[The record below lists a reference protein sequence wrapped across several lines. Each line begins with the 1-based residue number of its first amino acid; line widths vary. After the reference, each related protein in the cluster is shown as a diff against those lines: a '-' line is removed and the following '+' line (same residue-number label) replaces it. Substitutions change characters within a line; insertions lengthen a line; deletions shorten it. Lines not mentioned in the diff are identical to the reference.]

1 MRSIGRTSLGWRGMK
16 TACNGF
22 GASEV
27 REVAD
32 EPMASQ
38 YCGDRRDPRVSDNVV
53 SLR

>member
-1 MRSIGRTSLGWRGMK
+1 MK

-32 EPMASQ
+32 VPMPSQ
-38 YCGDRRDPRVSDNVV
+38 YRGDCRDPRVSDNVV
-53 SLR
+53 RLC